1 MKDYGKK
8 WNGEKVFD
16 ICTYIIL
23 FGVMLICLFPLLYVV
38 SVSLT
43 PMSEVLKQ
51 GGFLVIPKKVTM
63 DAYKAIFEQRL
74 LPRSMVIT
82 AFVTVAGTAINMIFT
97 TLMAYPLS
105 KTKLPGR
112 TKLVPFIVFTMLFN
126 GGTIPTY
133 LLIKNLHLIGTY
145 WALLLPGAIWTYN
158 LLVVKAFFENL
169 PEELFESA
177 RIDGA
182 GEFRVLW
189 KIALPL
195 SKPVMMTVMLFYAV
209 GHWETYFAAIMYL
222 PDQKMQTL
230 QVVLRRM
237 LTPNSEMN
245 PDTVVPTMTLQ
256 MAMVVFSSLPII
268 IVYPFIQKY
277 FTKGVMLGAV
287 KG

>member
-1 MKDYGKK
+1 MVKK

-195 SKPVMMTVMLFYAV
+195 SKPVMMTGMLFYAV